1 MKSIKNE
8 RGITLVEVV
17 ASIVLITII
26 LISFFAFFIQSKKT
40 NSSSESI
47 NEATYIAQKEM
58 EKIYSLSKQSS
69 LANLSENYIYGYT
82 FLEEKIN
89 NCTSVSN
96 IDPTSYGN
104 IFSYQKQVNNFTSK
118 ITISTLCDYENA
130 GNVLIEVS
138 DSKGIQK
145 AKVENI
151 YVWK

>member
-1 MKSIKNE
+1 MKTIKNE
-8 RGITLVEVV
+8 RGFGLLEVV

-26 LISFFAFFIQSKKT
+26 LLSFFAFFIQSKKT

-58 EKIYSLSKQSS
+58 EKIYNLSKQSS
-69 LANLSENYIYGYT
+69 LSNLSRSYINGYT
-82 FLEEKIN
+82 FLEEEIN
-89 NCTSVSN
+89 NCTNSST
-96 IDPTSYGN
+96 IDPSTYGK
-104 IFSYQKQVNNFTSK
+104 IFSYQKDIDNFTSK

-138 DSKGIQK
+138 DSSDIQK